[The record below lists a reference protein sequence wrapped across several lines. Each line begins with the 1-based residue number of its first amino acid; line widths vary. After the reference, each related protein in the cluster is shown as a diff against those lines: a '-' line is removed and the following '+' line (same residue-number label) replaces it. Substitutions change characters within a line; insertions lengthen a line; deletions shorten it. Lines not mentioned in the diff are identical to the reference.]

1 MDDQGE
7 VTRLLGAAQSGDAN
21 ALNRVVSLVY
31 RELEQLAHRQLAR
44 ERPDHTLDTGALV
57 HEAFLKVSALH
68 SMQWQS
74 REHFLAMSARLMRRI
89 LVDYAAAKRAQKR
102 GGGAIL
108 PFEVA
113 SGEERYRFEP
123 LDNETP
129 EHIFERDWAVSLLD
143 RVVSRLKAEFIRHG
157 SLKDFDKLKVFLSD
171 VASNGEYTALAGPLG
186 MEPGG
191 VAVAVY
197 RLRLRY
203 REIIRTE
210 ITQTVTNESEMET
223 EMHYLFAALD

>member
-31 RELEQLAHRQLAR
+31 RELEQLAHRQLAN

-89 LVDYAAAKRAQKR
+89 LVDYAAAKSAQKR
-102 GGGAIL
+102 GGDVVRITLEPDLGAATGSQSDDL
-108 PFEVA
+108 LALDEALQRLATLDPRQARVVECRFFAGMSV
-113 SGEERYRFEP
+113 EETATALEISP
-123 LDNETP
+123 ATVK
-129 EHIFERDWAVSLLD
+129 RDWVAARAWLNAELD
-143 RVVSRLKAEFIRHG
+143 A
-157 SLKDFDKLKVFLSD
+157 
-171 VASNGEYTALAGPLG
+171 
-186 MEPGG
+186 
-191 VAVAVY
+191 
-197 RLRLRY
+197 
-203 REIIRTE
+203 
-210 ITQTVTNESEMET
+210 
-223 EMHYLFAALD
+223 